1 MGALLYKV
9 TMKIKEIT
17 QTDIPTLL
25 ELIKD
30 LAKYEQLL
38 NQVSANEDL
47 LTQWIINEKK
57 ANALLLEYNH
67 TIVGF
72 VLYFNNFSTFLGKPG
87 IYLEDLYIKEDYRNK
102 GFGKQVFKY
111 LANECIQKGYG
122 RLEWSVLDWN
132 EPSIQFYQKLGAVP
146 MSDWTTYRLTESEL
160 KKLI

>member
-1 MGALLYKV
+1 
-9 TMKIKEIT
+9 MKIKEIT

-30 LAKYEQLL
+30 LAKYEHLL
-38 NQVSANEDL
+38 DQVSANENL
-47 LTQWIINEKK
+47 LTQWIIKEKK

-72 VLYFNNFSTFLGKPG
+72 GLYFNNFSTFLGKPG
-87 IYLEDLYIKEDYRNK
+87 IYLEDLYIKEEYRNK
-102 GFGKQVFKY
+102 GFGKQVFTY

>member
-25 ELIKD
+25 DLIKE

-111 LANECIQKGYG
+111 LANGCTQKGYG

-132 EPSIQFYQKLGAVP
+132 EPSIQFYQKLGALP

>member
-25 ELIKD
+25 ELIKE

-38 NQVSANEDL
+38 DQVSANEDL

-72 VLYFNNFSTFLGKPG
+72 VLTFNNFSTFLGKPG
-87 IYLEDLYIKEDYRNK
+87 IYLEDLYIKEEYRNK

-111 LANECIQKGYG
+111 LANE
-122 RLEWSVLDWN
+122 
-132 EPSIQFYQKLGAVP
+132 
-146 MSDWTTYRLTESEL
+146 
-160 KKLI
+160 

>member
-25 ELIKD
+25 ELIKE

-38 NQVSANEDL
+38 DQVSANKDL

-111 LANECIQKGYG
+111 LANECTQKGYG

-132 EPSIQFYQKLGAVP
+132 EPSIQFYQKLGALP

>member
-25 ELIKD
+25 ELIKE

-38 NQVSANEDL
+38 DQVSANDNL
-47 LTQWIINEKK
+47 LTQWIIKEKK

-111 LANECIQKGYG
+111 LANECTQKGYG

-132 EPSIQFYQKLGAVP
+132 EPSIQFYQKLGALP
-146 MSDWTTYRLTESEL
+146 MSDWTTYRLTESDL

>member
-1 MGALLYKV
+1 
-9 TMKIKEIT
+9 MKIKEIT
-17 QTDIPTLL
+17 QADIPILL
-25 ELIKD
+25 ELIKE
-30 LAKYEQLL
+30 LAHYEKLLDQVRADEKQL
-38 NQVSANEDL
+38 A
-47 LTQWIINEKK
+47 QWIIHEKK

-67 TIVGF
+67 TNVGF

-122 RLEWSVLDWN
+122 RLEWSVLNWN
-132 EPSIQFYQKLGAVP
+132 EPSIQFYQKLGAQP
-146 MSDWTTYRLTESEL
+146 MSEWTTYRLTESEL

>member
-1 MGALLYKV
+1 
-9 TMKIKEIT
+9 MKIKEIT
-17 QTDIPTLL
+17 QTDIPILL
-25 ELIKD
+25 ELIKE
-30 LAKYEQLL
+30 LAHYKKLL
-38 NQVSANEDL
+38 DQVSADEKQL
-47 LTQWIINEKK
+47 AQWIIHEKK

-67 TIVGF
+67 TNVGF

-122 RLEWSVLDWN
+122 RLEWSVLNWN
-132 EPSIQFYQKLGAVP
+132 EPSIQFYQKLGAQP
-146 MSDWTTYRLTESEL
+146 MSEWTTYRLTESEL

>member
-1 MGALLYKV
+1 
-9 TMKIKEIT
+9 MKIKEIT
-17 QTDIPTLL
+17 QTDIPILL
-25 ELIKD
+25 ELIKE
-30 LAKYEQLL
+30 LAHYEKLLDQVRADEKQL
-38 NQVSANEDL
+38 A
-47 LTQWIINEKK
+47 QWIIHEKK

-67 TIVGF
+67 TNVGF

-122 RLEWSVLDWN
+122 RLEWSVLNWN
-132 EPSIQFYQKLGAVP
+132 EPSIQFYQKLGAQP
-146 MSDWTTYRLTESEL
+146 MSEWTTYRLTESEL

>member
-1 MGALLYKV
+1 
-9 TMKIKEIT
+9 MK
-17 QTDIPTLL
+17 
-25 ELIKD
+25 
-30 LAKYEQLL
+30 
-38 NQVSANEDL
+38 
-47 LTQWIINEKK
+47 KK

-67 TIVGF
+67 TNVGF

-122 RLEWSVLDWN
+122 RLEWSVLNWN
-132 EPSIQFYQKLGAVP
+132 EPSIQFYQKLGAQP
-146 MSDWTTYRLTESEL
+146 MSEWTTYRLTESEL

>member
-25 ELIKD
+25 ELIKE

-111 LANECIQKGYG
+111 LANECTQKGYG
-122 RLEWSVLDWN
+122 RLDWSVLDWN
-132 EPSIQFYQKLGAVP
+132 EPSIQFYQKLGALP

>member
-1 MGALLYKV
+1 
-9 TMKIKEIT
+9 MKIKEIT

-30 LAKYEQLL
+30 LAKYEHLL
-38 NQVSANEDL
+38 DQVSANENL
-47 LTQWIINEKK
+47 LSQWIINEKK

-72 VLYFNNFSTFLGKPG
+72 GLYFNNFSTFLGKPG
-87 IYLEDLYIKEDYRNK
+87 IYLEDLYIKEEYRNK
-102 GFGKQVFKY
+102 GFGKQVFTY

>member
-25 ELIKD
+25 ELIKE
-30 LAKYEQLL
+30 LAKYEKLL
-38 NQVSANEDL
+38 DQVSANENL
-47 LTQWIINEKK
+47 LTQWIIKEKK

-67 TIVGF
+67 MIVGF

-87 IYLEDLYIKEDYRNK
+87 IYLEDLYIKEEYRNL

-111 LANECIQKGYG
+111 LANTCIQKGYG

-146 MSDWTTYRLTESEL
+146 MSDWTTYRLTEEVL

>member
-1 MGALLYKV
+1 
-9 TMKIKEIT
+9 MKIKEIT
-17 QTDIPTLL
+17 QTDIPILL
-25 ELIKD
+25 ELIKE
-30 LAKYEQLL
+30 LAHYEKLL
-38 NQVSANEDL
+38 DQVSADEKQL
-47 LTQWIINEKK
+47 AEWIIHEKK

-67 TIVGF
+67 TNVGF

-122 RLEWSVLDWN
+122 RLEWSVLNWN
-132 EPSIQFYQKLGAVP
+132 EPSIQFYQKLGAQP
-146 MSDWTTYRLTESEL
+146 MSEWTTYRLTESEL

>member
-1 MGALLYKV
+1 
-9 TMKIKEIT
+9 MKIKEIT
-17 QTDIPTLL
+17 QTDIPILL
-25 ELIKD
+25 ELIKE
-30 LAKYEQLL
+30 LAHYEKLL
-38 NQVSANEDL
+38 DQVSADEKQL
-47 LTQWIINEKK
+47 AQWIIHEKK

-67 TIVGF
+67 TNVGF

-122 RLEWSVLDWN
+122 RLEWSVLNWN
-132 EPSIQFYQKLGAVP
+132 EPSIQFYQNLGAQP
-146 MSDWTTYRLTESEL
+146 MSEWTTYRLTESEL

>member
-1 MGALLYKV
+1 
-9 TMKIKEIT
+9 MKLNIKKIT
-17 QTDIPTLL
+17 QTDIPELL
-25 ELIKD
+25 ELIKE

-38 NQVSANEDL
+38 DQVYASEDL
-47 LTQWIINEKK
+47 LTKWIINEEKSK
-57 ANALLLEYNH
+57 ALLLEYNH

-87 IYLEDLYIKEDYRNK
+87 IYLEDLYIKEEYRNK

-111 LANECIQKGYG
+111 LANECIQNGYG

-132 EPSIQFYQKLGAVP
+132 DPSIQFYLKQGANP
-146 MSDWTTYRLTESEL
+146 MQDWTTYRLNEEDL